1 MTPPAESLVVVKRA
15 LLSVSDKTGV
25 VEFGRALDGMG
36 VELVSTGGTFAAL
49 SDAGVPVTEVARVTG
64 FPEMMDGR
72 VKTLHPKIHGGIL
85 ARREVDADALAEH
98 RIIGIDL
105 VAVNLYPFEATVAR
119 SDCTLELAVENI
131 DIGGPAMLRAAS
143 KNHRDVL
150 PVVDPVDYTDVV
162 DRLKKGGTTMDYRLR
177 MAVKA
182 FQHTAAYDAA
192 IVAYLEKNL

>member
-1 MTPPAESLVVVKRA
+1 MTHPAETLVTVKRA

-49 SDAGVPVTEVARVTG
+49 SDAGVSVTEVATVTG
-64 FPEMMDGR
+64 SPEMMDGR
-72 VKTLHPKIHGGIL
+72 VKTLHPMIHGGIL
-85 ARREVDADALAEH
+85 ARRQLDADTLAEH
-98 RIIGIDL
+98 GIRGIDL

-119 SDCTLELAVENI
+119 PDCTLELAVENI
-131 DIGGPAMLRAAS
+131 DVGGPALLRAAS

-150 PVVDPVDYTDVV
+150 PVVDPADYADVIG
-162 DRLKKGGTTMDYRLR
+162 RLKEGGTAMDYRLR

-182 FQHTAAYDAA
+182 FRHTAAYDAA
-192 IVAYLEKNL
+192 IVAYLENNL

>member
-1 MTPPAESLVVVKRA
+1 MTDAVAALRTVKRA

-25 VEFGRALDGMG
+25 VEFGRSLAELG

-49 SDAGVPVTEVARVTG
+49 SQAGVAVTEVASVTG
-64 FPEMMDGR
+64 YPEIMDGR

-85 ARREVDADALAEH
+85 ARRDVDDETLAQLG
-98 RIIGIDL
+98 IAGIDL
-105 VAVNLYPFEATVAR
+105 VAVNLYPFEATIAR
-119 SDCTLELAVENI
+119 PDCTLELALENI

-150 PVVDPVDYTDVV
+150 PVVDPADYPDVMS
-162 DRLKKGGTTMDYRLR
+162 RLEAGGTALDYRLR

-182 FQHTAAYDAA
+182 FRHTAAYDSA
-192 IVAYLEKNL
+192 IVAYLEKQP

>member
-1 MTPPAESLVVVKRA
+1 MTRLAEPLVTVERA

-25 VEFGRALDGMG
+25 VEFGRALEGMG

-49 SDAGVPVTEVARVTG
+49 SDAGVSVTEVARVTG

-72 VKTLHPKIHGGIL
+72 VKTLHPMIHGGIL
-85 ARREVDADALAEH
+85 ARRDVDAETLIRH
-98 RIIGIDL
+98 GIPGIDL

-119 SDCTLELAVENI
+119 PDCTLELAVENI

-143 KNHRDVL
+143 KNHRHVL
-150 PVVDPVDYTDVV
+150 PVVDPTDYADVIG
-162 DRLKKGGTTMDYRLR
+162 RLKEGGTALDYRLR
-177 MAVKA
+177 MAIKA
-182 FQHTAAYDAA
+182 YRHTAAYDAA

>member
-1 MTPPAESLVVVKRA
+1 MTHPADTLVTVKRA

-25 VEFGRALDGMG
+25 VEFGRALEGMD
-36 VELVSTGGTFAAL
+36 VELISTGGTFAAL
-49 SDAGVPVTEVARVTG
+49 SDAGVSVTEVERVTG

-98 RIIGIDL
+98 RIVGIDL

-119 SDCTLELAVENI
+119 PHCTLELAVENI
-131 DIGGPAMLRAAS
+131 DVGGPALLRAAS

-150 PVVDPVDYTDVV
+150 PVVDPADYPDVV
-162 DRLKKGGTTMDYRLR
+162 DRLEKGGTALDYRLR

-182 FQHTAAYDAA
+182 FRHTAAYDAA
-192 IVAYLEKNL
+192 IVAYLEENL